1 MKSGKFMDWNL
12 GKSISE
18 SWENPLV
25 DNVIEYQTPTDISM
39 TLTRPGYRPRLI
51 DVSIARTL
59 RTTGAVCIEG
69 PKWCGKT
76 WSALNQA
83 NSWVDLSDAHGN
95 FQNRRLAKTDP
106 NLVLEGDAPHLVDEW
121 QEVPKLWDAVRTAV
135 DSGQKKGMFIL
146 TGSSTPVRKG
156 ILHSGTDSMA
166 TLRMHT
172 MSLYESGDS
181 IGTASISDMF
191 GNRFRSSRTGD
202 VDLRDLIYLTVRGG
216 WPASIGVTREDA
228 SVIGRQY
235 LASMRDEDFEKI
247 DGVKRD
253 ADRVRMLIR
262 SLARNESTLAS
273 KSKLASDI
281 KEEDGWGPAE
291 NTVNDY
297 LGILN
302 RMFLIEDQPA
312 FNPGLRSSYR
322 VGKTAKR
329 HLADPSLAA
338 AAMGANIENLF
349 RDLNTFGLLFEAL
362 CERDLRV
369 YSQSLGGTIGHY
381 RDGRGNEIDTA
392 VQLPDGRW
400 GAFEIKLGMNQV
412 DKAAEDLLELTEKIR
427 KDEGKVPEFLCV
439 IVGLSSY
446 AYRRE
451 DGVYVVPITA
461 LRDRRAS

>member
-1 MKSGKFMDWNL
+1 
-12 GKSISE
+12 
-18 SWENPLV
+18 
-25 DNVIEYQTPTDISM
+25 M
-39 TLTRPGYRPRLI
+39 TLTKPGYRPRLV
-51 DVSIARTL
+51 DDRVELML
-59 RTTGAVCIEG
+59 RTFGAVCIEG
-69 PKWCGKT
+69 PKYSGKT
-76 WSALNQA
+76 WTSLNHA
-83 NSWVDLSDAHGN
+83 NSAAMLGSAEGN
-95 FQNRRLAKTDP
+95 FETRRLAEIDP
-106 NLVLEGDAPHLVDEW
+106 SLVLEGDRPHLVDEW
-121 QEVPKLWDAVRTAV
+121 QDVPAIWDAVRDRV
-135 DSGQKKGMFIL
+135 DDSTEKGRFIL
-146 TGSSTPVRKG
+146 TGSSTPKTKG
-156 ILHSGTDSMA
+156 IHHSGNGRIGDI
-166 TLRMHT
+166 RMDT
-172 MSLYESGDS
+172 MSLFESGDS
-181 IGTASISDMF
+181 EGNVSLASLFDGT
-191 GNRFRSSRTGD
+191 FRNVACGQPSLRRL
-202 VDLRDLIYLTVRGG
+202 VDLTVRGG
-216 WPASIGVTREDA
+216 WPGAMGLEPESALEFNRTYVRNISD
-228 SVIGRQY
+228 
-235 LASMRDEDFEKI
+235 RD
-247 DGVKRD
+247 VKRMD
-253 ADRVRMLIR
+253 DKERDIHKVGMLIR

-400 GAFEIKLGMNQV
+400 GAFEIKLGMNQ
-412 DKAAEDLLELTEKIR
+412 
-427 KDEGKVPEFLCV
+427 
-439 IVGLSSY
+439 Y
-446 AYRRE
+446 Q
-451 DGVYVVPITA
+451 
-461 LRDRRAS
+461 